1 MEIVGPDLLCVEDG
15 RLVKLALLKVSQLLF
30 AIFGRQTRGGGE
42 RVGGK
47 SEISFPL
54 CLSSLS
60 RAGKEQFLRMFL
72 QCFLQCAADTPTRGG
87 GGGTRSICL
96 TGVIESVSNYY
107 RNWRAC
113 FTVELPVKQVGRKPE
128 PVKARQS
135 KETRSVGLMDF
146 STPLCL
152 RTQRSRQ
159 GGDWGV
165 GGWGGWVD

>member
-1 MEIVGPDLLCVEDG
+1 M
-15 RLVKLALLKVSQLLF
+15 
-30 AIFGRQTRGGGE
+30 GG
-42 RVGGK
+42 GGK
-47 SEISFPL
+47 SEISFPFR
-54 CLSSLS
+54 LSSLS
-60 RAGKEQFLRMFL
+60 RAGKALFLRMFL
-72 QCFLQCAADTPTRGG
+72 QRFLQRAADTPTGG
-87 GGGTRSICL
+87 GARSICL

-107 RNWRAC
+107 SNWRAC

-165 GGWGGWVD
+165 GRGGRRMGRLRINASSCASGQETRWTFSDGPSGPWFQVEKGSDHL